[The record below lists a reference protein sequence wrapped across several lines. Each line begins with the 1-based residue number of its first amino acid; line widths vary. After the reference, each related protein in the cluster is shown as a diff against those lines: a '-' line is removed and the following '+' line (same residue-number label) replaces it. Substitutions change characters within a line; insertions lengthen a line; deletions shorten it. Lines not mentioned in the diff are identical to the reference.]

1 MRIATAFLASTFA
14 LATTIRAQNMEKSGG
29 TLSELRP
36 DTIALQDSSSNEPV
50 RYLSS
55 QTTLYVDDAGV
66 PISSID
72 PLKAGVTVTV
82 YYSKVGDQKVAS
94 RVVVHTST
102 TKPGLEVQQEPVR
115 TAEKEE

>member
-1 MRIATAFLASTFA
+1 
-14 LATTIRAQNMEKSGG
+14 MEKSGG

-36 DTIALQDSSSNEPV
+36 DTIALRDSSSNEPV
-50 RYLSS
+50 RYISS
-55 QTTLYVDDAGV
+55 QTTFYVDDAGV

-72 PLKAGVTVTV
+72 PLKTGVTVTV

-102 TKPGLEVQQEPVR
+102 TKPGLEVEQEPVS
-115 TAEKEE
+115 TADTKE